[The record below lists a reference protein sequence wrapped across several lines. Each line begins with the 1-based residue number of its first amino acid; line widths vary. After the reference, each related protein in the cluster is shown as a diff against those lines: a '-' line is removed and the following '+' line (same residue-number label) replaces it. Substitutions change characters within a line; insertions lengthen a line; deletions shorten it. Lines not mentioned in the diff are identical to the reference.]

1 VGTRTSTTPA
11 ACAPPATPLASIVQD
26 GVMLDYET
34 ESSDRPT
41 ASVAQFGATWHA
53 AARALQANG
62 HTLEMCIDL
71 YPDVNPSCVNLT
83 KVTYGTLW
91 TYTNFIPF
99 SNGFTDMVCCFFILL
114 LFFSSLPCLLIQT
127 LLFLLSDRGALQG
140 EHALLYPLCLVAASL
155 CSTM

>member
-1 VGTRTSTTPA
+1 
-11 ACAPPATPLASIVQD
+11 
-26 GVMLDYET
+26 MLDYET

-71 YPDVNPSCVNLT
+71 SPDVNPSCVNLT

-99 SNGFTDMVCCFFILL
+99 SNGFTDMVCCFISPALL
-114 LFFSSLPCLLIQT
+114 SSLPCLLMQT
-127 LLFLLSDRGALQG
+127 LLSLLSDRGALQG
-140 EHALLYPLCLVAASL
+140 TRSFVSPVLGCCEFMFNDVSEVNMPSPLCVFVALLAQLCVQR
-155 CSTM
+155 CE